1 MHLTVDACLAIN
13 LTKFPSLHAIQPKTI
28 RRVLTMFMSRVS
40 VRGYVL
46 MPVSTQIIFAFTFV
60 AVWLRNTEHVF
71 AQPAPPVAVETD
83 PLKLQVD
90 GVLSSADSLLQNS
103 AWDEV
108 IAVSSQ
114 AIDLDPK
121 SVRAYVLRG
130 KAWNGKSDYDNAI
143 KDFDL
148 AVQQTARDQASTA
161 YRADAYAQ
169 RSHSLYQQGKYLPAI
184 DSAYLGT
191 LEKSDHLPA
200 HLNRAVAY
208 VARNEHD
215 KAINSLNRVIQI
227 EPKSAEAYSL
237 RGFVY
242 AVKGNPGQSI
252 LDQTKSLEL
261 KPGNAIALERR
272 ASASFTTKDFVAAT
286 RDLEQALQINPTLP
300 EALCDRAMVLAM
312 NGNMAGAI
320 ADVDAAINANPKF
333 AQAHILRGQAMKSQK
348 NIDEAINSFDQAIL
362 ASENAIAYFE
372 RASAYLEK
380 KDFEKSS
387 QDFTRAIELD
397 SKMLNAYKGRI
408 LAYVKLG
415 MTEDAK
421 ADRLK
426 VKELTPVAPA
436 PSTSKEKT
444 PEPKPPRF
452 IVTPKPV
459 EADKLASAIA
469 SAKEIDRL
477 VALNHVKFRVKS
489 NAKTTDSQFVRRVYL
504 DLAGTIPDIQQVGRF
519 LVSKDPDKRSRLID
533 ELLGGEGYSSH
544 FFNYW
549 ADILRYKDQ
558 LSNDVRGEPYR
569 QWIKQSLA
577 ENKPWN
583 RFVYEMV
590 TAKGVAWKNPATGYV
605 QRDPGMPLD
614 AMNNTTRIFLGTRIG
629 CAQCHNHPFDRWTQK
644 EFYQMAAFTF
654 GTRTNASGEDKRY
667 WSENPNDRLHED
679 YEAIEQEEEDRR
691 QNSYRFDRM
700 ISVNMMVVNDVQ
712 DTKIRLPK
720 DYAYDD
726 AKPDEVVEPKT
737 LFGSPADVRKGE
749 TPRQAFARWLVSK
762 ENPRFAKTIANR
774 LWKQLF
780 GIGQIE
786 PVDDMMDSTVA
797 ENPDLMN
804 FLESEMKRL
813 DFDMKEYLRILMNTE
828 TYQCE
833 ATSSE
838 ISLGQPYHFPGP
850 ILRRMTAE
858 QVWDSFLTLS
868 VSPVEYREPPSL
880 IRSKIINLDLTNATA
895 KEILEAERKAA
906 EVDAMVSQWQS
917 KYLFKGTLLARASEL
932 PSPVPANHFLRMFG
946 QSDRELISASSTN
959 GSVPQIL
966 LMFNGPISHMLLEKN
981 SSIYNNIT
989 RTSSV
994 SGGIRSVFLTILG
1007 RVPDAEELEISAKEV
1022 KQDGPIGYGNI
1033 VWSLVN
1039 TREFLFIQ

>member
-1 MHLTVDACLAIN
+1 
-13 LTKFPSLHAIQPKTI
+13 
-28 RRVLTMFMSRVS
+28 MSRWN
-40 VRGYVL
+40 L
-46 MPVSTQIIFAFTFV
+46 FAV
-60 AVWLRNTEHVF
+60 AAVAFWLGSIENAF
-71 AQPAPPVAVETD
+71 AQATPPVPVETD
-83 PLKLQVD
+83 PLKLQID
-90 GVLSSADSLLQNS
+90 GLLSPVEGQLQNS
-103 AWDEV
+103 AWDDA

-114 AIDLDPK
+114 AIALDPK

-130 KAWNGKSDYDNAI
+130 KALNGKNDYDNAI
-143 KDFDL
+143 KEFDL
-148 AVQQTARDQASTA
+148 AVQQGDRDQASA
-161 YRADAYAQ
+161 VYRADAYAQ
-169 RSHSLYQQGKYLPAI
+169 RSFSLYQQGKYLPAI

-200 HLNRAVAY
+200 HMNRAIAY
-208 VARNEHD
+208 VARKEHD

-227 EPKSAEAYSL
+227 EPNSAEAYCL
-237 RGFVY
+237 RGFAY
-242 AVKGNPGQSI
+242 GAKGNAGQAI

-261 KPGNAIALERR
+261 KPGNAVALERR
-272 ASASFTTKDFVAAT
+272 AAASMVNKDYVAAT
-286 RDLEQALQINPTLP
+286 RDLEQALQINPALP
-300 EALCDRAMVLAM
+300 EALCDRALLFAM
-312 NGNMAGAI
+312 NGNMARAI
-320 ADVDAAINANPKF
+320 ADVDAAIIANPSF

-348 NIDEAINSFDQAIL
+348 NVAEAINSFDQAIL
-362 ASENAIAYFE
+362 TTESALAYCE
-372 RASAYLEK
+372 RAYLYLEK

-397 SKMLNAYKGRI
+397 SQMLNAYKGRI

-415 MTEDAK
+415 MAEDAK
-421 ADRLK
+421 ADRVR
-426 VKELTPVAPA
+426 VKELTPVAPT
-436 PSTSKEKT
+436 PSASKEKT
-444 PEPKPPRF
+444 PEPKPPTF
-452 IVTPKPV
+452 VVAPKPV
-459 EADKLASAIA
+459 APETLASAIL

-477 VALNHVKFRVKS
+477 VAMNHVKFSVKP
-489 NAKTTDSQFVRRVYL
+489 NAKTNDSQFVRRVYL
-504 DLAGTIPDIQQVGRF
+504 DLAGTIPNIQQVGQF
-519 LVSKDPDKRSRLID
+519 LASKEPDKRSKLID
-533 ELLGGEGYSSH
+533 ELLGSEGYSSH

-558 LSNDVRGEPYR
+558 LSGDVRGEPYR

-590 TAKGVAWKNPATGYV
+590 TAKGVPWKNPATGYV

-667 WSENPNDRLHED
+667 WNENPNDRLHED
-679 YEAIEQEEEDRR
+679 YEALEQEEEDRR

-700 ISVNMMVVNDVQ
+700 ININMMIVNDQQ

-726 AKPDEVVEPKT
+726 AKPEDVVEAKT
-737 LFGSPADVRKGE
+737 LFGNPADYRKDE
-749 TPRQAFARWLVSK
+749 SPRQAFARWLVSK
-762 ENPRFAKTIANR
+762 DNPRFAKTIANR

-797 ENPDLMN
+797 ENPELMT

-813 DFDMKEYLRILMNTE
+813 NFDMKEYLRILMNTE

-850 ILRRMTAE
+850 MLRRMTAE

-880 IRSKIINLDLTNATA
+880 IRSKIVNLDLTTATA
-895 KEILEAERKAA
+895 KEILDAERNAA
-906 EVDAMVSQWQS
+906 EVDYKMSQLQS
-917 KYLFKGTLLARASEL
+917 KYSFKGLLLARASEL

-981 SSIYNNIT
+981 STIYNNIT

-994 SGGIRSVFLTILG
+994 SGGVRSVFLTILS
-1007 RVPDAEELEISAKEV
+1007 RVPDPEELEITAREV
-1022 KQDGPIGYGNI
+1022 KLDGPIGYGNV